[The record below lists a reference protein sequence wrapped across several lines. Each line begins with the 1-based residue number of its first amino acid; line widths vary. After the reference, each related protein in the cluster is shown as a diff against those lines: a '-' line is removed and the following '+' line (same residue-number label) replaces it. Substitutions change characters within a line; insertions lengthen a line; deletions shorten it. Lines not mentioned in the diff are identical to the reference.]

1 VREEFADLAH
11 SLDEVPEL
19 ERLLAD
25 PELDT
30 AVKVDLLERV
40 LAKENVLV
48 RNTAALLAEKGRA
61 DEIREVAAEFEAL
74 VSAEERILRVEV
86 TTAHEI
92 SDTEFDRILAD
103 IEQKSGRKVEATRS
117 VEPDLVGGI
126 VLQAGSLRLDASVRG
141 QFERLRRELGAHR

>member
-1 VREEFADLAH
+1 MREEFAELAR

-40 LAKENVLV
+40 LAHENVLV

-61 DEIREVAAEFEAL
+61 DQIREVAAEFEAL

-92 SDTEFDRILAD
+92 SDKEFERILAD
-103 IEQKSGRKVEATRS
+103 IERKSGRKVEATRS

-141 QFERLRRELGAHR
+141 QFERLRRELGARR